1 MGKKDGNKGAKI
13 FKTKCSQCHTI
24 GEGQASKQGPNLYGL
39 FGRTAGSFTGFSYS
53 NAVKDSG
60 VVWDEDT
67 LDQWLTSP
75 KKFIKGNKMV
85 FAGIKKQKERDS
97 LIQYLIDASSK

>member
-67 LDQWLTSP
+67 LDQWLTAP

-85 FAGIKKQKERDS
+85 FAGIKKKPERSALINYLKES
-97 LIQYLIDASSK
+97 T